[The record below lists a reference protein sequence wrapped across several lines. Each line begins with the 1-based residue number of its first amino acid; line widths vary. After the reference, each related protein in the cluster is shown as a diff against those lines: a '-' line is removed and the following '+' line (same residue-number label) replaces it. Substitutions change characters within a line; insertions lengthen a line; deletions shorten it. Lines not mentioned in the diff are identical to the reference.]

1 MNAEEKYLEQ
11 LKDRADFYKNITN
24 NIPKI
29 SVLWLKR
36 KILNISEADEIRA
49 LRLQKLNKINDGLD

>member
-24 NIPKI
+24 NIPKY
-29 SVLWLKR
+29 
-36 KILNISEADEIRA
+36 
-49 LRLQKLNKINDGLD
+49 QFYG